1 MKITSMQRHHILWY
15 PCLFVM
21 LKTIYPDGNKVL
33 FNYTEIIGEHR
44 DFDGHTQTHPVRS
57 EGAQ

>member
-1 MKITSMQRHHILWY
+1 MQRHHILWY

-44 DFDGHTQTHPVRS
+44 DFDGHTQIHPVRS